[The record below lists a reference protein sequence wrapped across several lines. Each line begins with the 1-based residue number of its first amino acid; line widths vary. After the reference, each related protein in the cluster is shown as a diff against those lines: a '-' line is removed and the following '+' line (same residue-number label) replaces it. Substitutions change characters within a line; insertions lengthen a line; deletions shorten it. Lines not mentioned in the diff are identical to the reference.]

1 MSSPTSYLA
10 QHAWSCKS
18 CSTSNWN
25 DRTTCR
31 ACSSPKKSSGPPW
44 SNGGTSTPGGK
55 RTPKGTPQTL
65 TPPINTK
72 STTSSAAEADA
83 AEPVTPQQLKGQLKE
98 LQTARTALAGPL
110 NTSAAAVA
118 LDEHIFA
125 INAKLNGLKPVGER
139 LDGLRGVIGR
149 CQKRIQDAQDAR
161 KAAADAFAK
170 ETADLQRYQAEL
182 RELETSVQA
191 PFSNAQP
198 PEWLASSLH
207 LLIESLQKGGDVSR
221 DGMVQ
226 ALRGVLIPP
235 VPSTFDLTTEDDMN
249 DDEEFVTPTMPPPA
263 SFGGTSSGQP
273 PGRMRMN
280 TKTMVETT
288 PMVGM
293 PGSRY
298 QTPQLGRR
306 AQESPMLSPLQ
317 SGTATPVPQ

>member
-18 CSTSNWN
+18 CSTTNWN

-31 ACSSPKKSSGPPW
+31 ACNSPKKSSGPPW
-44 SNGGTSTPGGK
+44 SNGGSSTPPGGK
-55 RTPKGTPQTL
+55 RTPKSTPQTQ
-65 TPPINTK
+65 TPP
-72 STTSSAAEADA
+72 STAKAAATSAAEADA

-161 KAAADAFAK
+161 KAAADTFAK

-235 VPSTFDLTTEDDMN
+235 VPSTFDLTTDDDMN
-249 DDEEFVTPTMPPPA
+249 DDEEFVTPTMPLPA
-263 SFGGTSSGQP
+263 SFGSTSSGQP
-273 PGRMRMN
+273 RAGR
-280 TKTMVETT
+280 
-288 PMVGM
+288 
-293 PGSRY
+293 
-298 QTPQLGRR
+298 
-306 AQESPMLSPLQ
+306 A
-317 SGTATPVPQ
+317 

>member
-1 MSSPTSYLA
+1 MATAASYLA
-10 QHAWSCKS
+10 QHAWTCKG
-18 CSTSNWN
+18 CATTNWN
-25 DRTTCR
+25 DRVTCR
-31 ACSSPKKSSGPPW
+31 ACNGPKKGSGPPW
-44 SNGGTSTPGGK
+44 AGSGGTNGGSSTPGK
-55 RTPKGTPQTL
+55 RTPKSTPQTQ
-65 TPPINTK
+65 TPP
-72 STTSSAAEADA
+72 STTKTAATVAAEADA

-235 VPSTFDLTTEDDMN
+235 VPPPSTCRRTT
-249 DDEEFVTPTMPPPA
+249 T
-263 SFGGTSSGQP
+263 
-273 PGRMRMN
+273 
-280 TKTMVETT
+280 
-288 PMVGM
+288 
-293 PGSRY
+293 
-298 QTPQLGRR
+298 
-306 AQESPMLSPLQ
+306 
-317 SGTATPVPQ
+317 